1 MKRKHSTIKLE
12 ATGKHTNTR
21 KHTKKVKL
29 HQNLCTCVNLLK
41 YVSSSSNIPL
51 NYVHLTIG

>member
-21 KHTKKVKL
+21 KFL
-29 HQNLCTCVNLLK
+29 ACRLLLPWQRILGQN
-41 YVSSSSNIPL
+41 
-51 NYVHLTIG
+51 

>member
-29 HQNLCTCVNLLK
+29 HQNLIQILYFVL
-41 YVSSSSNIPL
+41 YFEPL
-51 NYVHLTIG
+51 NAAPELIQKHYA

>member
-21 KHTKKVKL
+21 KHTKNVKL
-29 HQNLCTCVNLLK
+29 HQNRPQQIIND
-41 YVSSSSNIPL
+41 
-51 NYVHLTIG
+51 HTIYGS

>member
-1 MKRKHSTIKLE
+1 MKKHSTIKLE

-29 HQNLCTCVNLLK
+29 HKNLIQILYNT
-41 YVSSSSNIPL
+41 IL
-51 NYVHLTIG
+51 NP